1 MGGGESD
8 FDVALK
14 SENENV
20 EVLCYPHVNRY
31 ALFEF
36 RFFWIGVFR
45 RGRKNGVAR
54 MDHGVKMSSITDA
67 VSPL

>member
-1 MGGGESD
+1 MGGGGGESD

-36 RFFWIGVFR
+36 RFFWIEFLDEEE
-45 RGRKNGVAR
+45 R
-54 MDHGVKMSSITDA
+54 MEWREWIMG
-67 VSPL
+67 

>member
-1 MGGGESD
+1 MERAT

-14 SENENV
+14 SENGNV

-36 RFFWIGVFR
+36 RFFWIG

-54 MDHGVKMSSITDA
+54 MDHEVKMSSITDA